1 MDAKFSSLGLA
12 TQSATSLKSWT
23 TRKSAGKTTT
33 TTTQKAQP
41 TKPPEYKTGTC
52 NVFVREQSHGPLDKL
67 ETSLTV
73 RDDGGA
79 TLFSKRSTLVWGD
92 DVTLQPKDTKLKSDL
107 TVSFPK
113 QLEPGVSEQE
123 CRGVDTTTTT
133 EFAAADVFASSS
145 SSSSSVFPPSDN
157 SRLGRR
163 CSPSNWQH
171 YIIKL
176 KYGDKSWDNLAEGEK
191 PWQCSGKKDWYQ
203 PFGAS
208 PQREYTCRF
217 TC

>member
-23 TRKSAGKTTT
+23 TRKSASKTT

-133 EFAAADVFASSS
+133 EFADADVFASS